1 MKVAQF
7 NVRATEEQSR
17 RWKLAAEAEGYAS
30 AGSWLAYAA
39 DAYLKVRARAGRP
52 MPLAWHRSAFRVVLE
67 GRDVQVRGQVSPPF
81 APFRGTAEGPTA
93 RGTNRH
99 TLVHLPTGR
108 IIATLRSIRQ
118 CKALGSEL
126 APVFA
131 RDEQAGAPIV
141 ERHAREQA

>member
-1 MKVAQF
+1 MKTATF
-7 NVRATEEQSR
+7 TVRGSEEQSR
-17 RWKLAAEAEGYAS
+17 RWKMAAEGEGYAS
-30 AGSWLAYAA
+30 AGVWLAYAA

-67 GRDVQVRGQVSPPF
+67 GGEVQVRGQVSPPF
-81 APFRGTAEGPTA
+81 ATFRGTAEGPTG
-93 RGTNRH
+93 RGTHRH

-126 APVFA
+126 APVFV
-131 RDEQAGAPIV
+131 RDEQAGASIV